1 MNWKFVEKLENESN
15 IQLVESALKV
25 TFPKDFLSIVK
36 KYNHGTADPGT
47 FDTKYLKGR
56 SFGELLD
63 FNLDREYNILSEY
76 ELIKDRLPNNVYPFA
91 GDAGGNYL
99 CFDFNK
105 NEITPRI
112 LFWDHEQKFHIVDD
126 EIVINDEANDYEQH
140 YLDFIAVNFTE
151 LLAMLYKPDGDE
163 DDDED
168 AEILYDGMDD

>member
-1 MNWKFVEKLENESN
+1 MNWKFVEELKDENN
-15 IQLVESALKV
+15 IQLVEAVWKIS
-25 TFPKDFLSIVK
+25 FPKDFVSIVK

-47 FDTKYLKGR
+47 FDTKQLKGR

-76 ELIKDRLPNNVYPFA
+76 ELIKDRLPKKVYPFA

-99 CFDFNK
+99 CFDFNQ
-105 NEITPRI
+105 NENAPRI
-112 LFWDHEQKFHIVDD
+112 LFWDHEQKFNVIDN
-126 EIVINDEANDYEQH
+126 EIVINDQDEDYEQH
-140 YLDFIAVNFTE
+140 YLEFVAFNLTE
-151 LLAMLYKPDGDE
+151 LIAMLYKPDEDE